1 MVAHTYSRR
10 VAHLLPWI
18 DANFG
23 APVTRNNRPAASL
36 LYELSDLDLGL
47 ELCLLPALAKTTS
60 SIFAL

>member
-1 MVAHTYSRR
+1 M
-10 VAHLLPWI
+10 AHLLPWI

-36 LYELSDLDLGL
+36 VYELSDLDLGL